1 MATSV
6 QDAAAAVPTAVDA
19 PPAADFDLEATILRF
34 LSDEAATTLEL
45 PRTLTAEQRKQTR
58 RLADQH
64 PGVKCESFGF
74 GAERQLHL
82 FKQGEDRLTQELAAD
97 SAGGSSVRVKNTFI
111 DDWEGGSNEPV
122 QFRSMP
128 VSLLQRTLQRCFVE
142 AGAGKL
148 DLQTTVEE
156 LQTESASSPR
166 SEAANPADI
175 DLAAQAAELPPLPDG
190 LKVRNTF
197 IHIETMPAVN
207 RIVQSMPDGMFQQCL
222 EAELSAQSEAT
233 ASQSSAAP
241 APSQQAPSKA
251 PSGPPLLQTS
261 FTNGPPTA
269 APLTTPKIG
278 MDPGSA
284 QPPPPSREAPD
295 PAAQNASLSPGA
307 EVEITRLLKLPD
319 FNGLSGIIQSYD
331 AGSGRYDVLLNSATG
346 TAGWRWVK
354 VKAENLIARVPPPPS
369 RDAPTIVT
377 DADTSALPLDTP
389 KWEEDYAVQG
399 QARTAATLKLN
410 ALV

>member
-6 QDAAAAVPTAVDA
+6 QDAAAAVPTADA
-19 PPAADFDLEATILRF
+19 TPAADFDLEATILRF
-34 LSDEAATTLEL
+34 LSDERATSLEL
-45 PRTLTAEQRKQTR
+45 PRTLTADQRKQTR

-74 GAERQLHL
+74 GAERKLHL
-82 FKQGEDRLTQELAAD
+82 FKQGAERPAQECSPENAA
-97 SAGGSSVRVKNTFI
+97 SGVRVKNTFI

-142 AGAGKL
+142 AGDGKL
-148 DLQTTVEE
+148 ELQTTVEE
-156 LQTESASSPR
+156 LQTESVSSPR
-166 SEAANPADI
+166 SDAANPADI

-190 LKVRNTF
+190 FKVRNTF

-222 EAELSAQSEAT
+222 EAELSAQSAAT

-241 APSQQAPSKA
+241 APAAQAPSKA
-251 PSGPPLLQTS
+251 PGAPPQLLPS
-261 FTNGPPTA
+261 VTNGPPTA

-278 MDPGSA
+278 VDPNNA

-295 PAAQNASLSPGA
+295 PAAQNALAPGA

-319 FNGLSGIIQSYD
+319 FNGLTGIIQSFD
-331 AGSGRYDVLLNSATG
+331 AESARYDVLLNSATG

-354 VKAENLIARVPPPPS
+354 VKAENLIPRVPPPPP

-377 DADTSALPLDTP
+377 DADTTTLPLDTP
-389 KWEEDYAVQG
+389 KWEEDFAVQG